1 MTPTLPLK
9 IVNVFLIDI
18 YPFSPPLLAETAV
31 ILANLWLPLPA
42 FVISRAIPEVALSGL
57 SASLMVLSST
67 LIT

>member
-31 ILANLWLPLPA
+31 ILANLWLPLPT
-42 FVISRAIPEVALSGL
+42 FVISRADPEVA
-57 SASLMVLSST
+57 
-67 LIT
+67 